1 MVLAAVL
8 TSQELMFVALT
19 VLVLLAV
26 VAGLAF
32 LTLRIRKVLVSL
44 NELLQL
50 LKRTGRIR

>member
-19 VLVLLAV
+19 VVVLLAV